1 MKLIKCKTCGSRELV
16 EDGDFVVCSFCQ
28 SRYIPQ
34 AEDIP
39 TSETHIDLANDI
51 QILLDKCRSDP
62 SNRKRYVN
70 LILDM
75 DPNNLAVRDFLQ

>member
-1 MKLIKCKTCGSRELV
+1 MKLIKCKTCGSGDLV
-16 EDGDFVVCSFCQ
+16 QDGDFVVCSFCQ
-28 SRYIPQ
+28 SRYVPQ

-62 SNRKRYVN
+62 NNRTRYIN
-70 LILDM
+70 LIMDLD
-75 DPNNLAVRDFLQ
+75 PHNNEVKKFF